1 MARLSPGKKKDDPRQ
16 PNYVDIVVGR
26 NIYIWRVVRG
36 ISQTVLGNKIGVTF
50 QQVQKYEDGANRI
63 SLGRLTRTARAL
75 RVTNDTLL
83 RGADDKRTLARLMLF
98 DRSGAYRLASAFNAI
113 PEGKCR
119 RGIVEMVEKLSAAA
133 MPQPRPRKRSRK
145 KRNG

>member
-1 MARLSPGKKKDDPRQ
+1 M
-16 PNYVDIVVGR
+16 
-26 NIYIWRVVRG
+26 RG
-36 ISQTVLGNKIGVTF
+36 ISQTVLGKQIGVTF

-75 RVTNDTLL
+75 RVSTDTLL
-83 RGADDKRTLARLMLF
+83 HGADNKRTLARLMLF
-98 DRSGAYRLASAFNAI
+98 DRSGAYRLARAFNAI

-119 RGIVEMVEKLSAAA
+119 RGLVAMVEKLSAAA

>member
-1 MARLSPGKKKDDPRQ
+1 MTRALQRKKKNDPRK

-26 NIYIWRVVRG
+26 NVHIWRVMRG
-36 ISQTVLGNKIGVTF
+36 ISQTVLGKQVGVTF

-75 RVTNDTLL
+75 RVSTDTLL
-83 RGADDKRTLARLMLF
+83 HGADNKRTLARLMLF
-98 DRSGAYRLASAFNAI
+98 DRSGAYRLARAFNAI

-119 RGIVEMVEKLSAAA
+119 RGLVAMVEKLSAAA
-133 MPQPRPRKRSRK
+133 MQPRARKRPRK
-145 KRNG
+145 KRNA